1 MENEA
6 FPLWLILV
14 GISFFHRNHNR
25 DKSAEKRERGKTM
38 QRDRRRDTADFI
50 LIGSIVSFLGWL
62 METVFAALPD
72 GRFYDRG
79 FLTLPFCPIY
89 GLSVLAVFF
98 LLGTPREGGLLFK
111 RVHRFALRLPLYFLL
126 AVLIPTAAELVTG
139 RFFVGQYGRRL
150 WNYGG
155 YSLSFGGGHI
165 CLWFSLLWGVLITLF
180 MWFVFPALRRLV
192 ARLSS
197 PAARLLA
204 VLLVLALATDALL
217 NFGRYL

>member
-1 MENEA
+1 
-6 FPLWLILV
+6 
-14 GISFFHRNHNR
+14 
-25 DKSAEKRERGKTM
+25 M
-38 QRDRRRDTADFI
+38 QRDDWRRETADFI
-50 LIGSIVSFLGWL
+50 LIGCFISFLGWL

-72 GRFYDRG
+72 GRIYDRG

-98 LLGTPREGGLLFK
+98 LMGTPREGGLLLK
-111 RVHRFALRLPLYFLL
+111 RVRPFALRLPLYFLL
-126 AVLIPTAAELVTG
+126 AVLIPTAAEFMTG
-139 RFFVGQYGRRL
+139 RFFVGYYGKRL

-155 YSLSFGGGHI
+155 YSLSFGGHI

-180 MWFVFPALRRLV
+180 MWFIFPALRRLT

-197 PAARLLA
+197 PAARFLA
-204 VLLVLALATDALL
+204 AFLVLALASDALF